1 MNSCAFA
8 RLAMLA
14 SSILKSSAVNARTPP
29 AVQSTPV
36 CRPQG
41 SAGAAGGGGGG
52 GGLLVDEE
60 DTEEEDGSKEREESP
75 QVADEDG
82 QGGGLQGLGGSV
94 GVRLRQVPSEE
105 GMREGLED
113 GGVGQVWE
121 GHSSARKEGS
131 GVLQLLSTV

>member
-1 MNSCAFA
+1 MNSCALA
-8 RLAMLA
+8 LLAMFA
-14 SSILKSSAVNARTPP
+14 SSILKSRAVNASTPP

-41 SAGAAGGGGGG
+41 RAGAAGGGGGG
-52 GGLLVDEE
+52 GGLFVDED
-60 DTEEEDGSKEREESP
+60 DTEEEDGSKEREECP

-82 QGGGLQGLGGSV
+82 HGGGLQGLGGSV
-94 GVRLRQVPSEE
+94 GVRHVPSEE

-113 GGVGQVWE
+113 GGVGQVCE
-121 GHSSARKEGS
+121 GHSSARNDGS